1 MYSDTYR
8 LKDLLDGLQTVK
20 DQLEMMG
27 YPYPVSADFK
37 VTITNRKGE
46 PKFSVSLPT
55 MCV

>member
-1 MYSDTYR
+1 VYSDAYR
-8 LKDLLDGLQTVK
+8 LKDLLDGLQAVK

-55 MCV
+55 MRV